1 MIQTPTDPALE
12 ALGRSI
18 QMAIAPVF
26 LLSGVA
32 AFLNVLNSRLLR
44 VVDRTR
50 ALFDFA
56 EEDAEA
62 AREMVLLLK
71 RRHAINRAI
80 TLCTVCALLICFVI
94 VLMFLGIVVHASV
107 VYAVSVLF
115 IMSMVALII
124 ALMYFL
130 HEVHMAVRFFRR
142 RPLR

>member
-1 MIQTPTDPALE
+1 MRIDVVVNGARHE
-12 ALGRSI
+12 ADL
-18 QMAIAPVF
+18 A
-26 LLSGVA
+26 
-32 AFLNVLNSRLLR
+32 
-44 VVDRTR
+44 
-50 ALFDFA
+50 
-56 EEDAEA
+56 AEA
-62 AREMVLLLK
+62 AREMVLLLQ

-80 TLCTVCALLICFVI
+80 TLCTICALLICFVI

-115 IMSMVALII
+115 IMSMIALII